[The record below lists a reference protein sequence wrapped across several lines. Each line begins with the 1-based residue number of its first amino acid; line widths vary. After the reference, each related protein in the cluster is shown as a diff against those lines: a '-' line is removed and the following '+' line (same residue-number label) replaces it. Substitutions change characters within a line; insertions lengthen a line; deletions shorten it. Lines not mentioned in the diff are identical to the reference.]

1 MPVRSVFIL
10 TFLLSSLITYSQGTN
25 TNIDNIRQVVEQ
37 INKDSGYSKM
47 VLNNEEF
54 MEEPTDGGG
63 ELTGYFKNGHL
74 VKIVEWI
81 GLSSCISITE
91 YYVQSRKLIFAYTQE
106 KDFAYNANVNTFDSQ
121 KQVVTMECRFYF
133 ENDKLIKNI
142 LNGESRCGGKP
153 SKEWAKNYLDDCARY
168 QKLLKNK

>member
-1 MPVRSVFIL
+1 MRIFYIL
-10 TFLLSSLITYSQGTN
+10 IFLSFSLLGYSQEKTVN
-25 TNIDNIRQVVEQ
+25 TDKIREVVEQ
-37 INKDSGYSKM
+37 INKDSGYTKT

-91 YYVQSRKLIFAYTQE
+91 YYIQSRKLIFAFTQE
-106 KDFAYNANVNTFDSQ
+106 KDFAYSTNLNTVDAQ
-121 KQVVTMECRFYF
+121 KQVATMECRFYF

-142 LNGESRCGGKP
+142 IKGESRCGGMP
-153 SKEWAKNYLDDCARY
+153 SKDWAKNYLDDCARY